1 MALAS
6 AVSAVQPVLLCFL
19 ISLTLASAFLNA
31 DQEDSDDNKI
41 GSGSGIGP
49 SNHEHQPQF
58 CRFGNVSYSTASYTL
73 LPSVTARA
81 QCYSLCISEVFLYVS
96 CLSSASIACF

>member
-6 AVSAVQPVLLCFL
+6 AVQCVLLCFL

-49 SNHEHQPQF
+49 SNREPQPQF
-58 CRFGNVSYSTASYTL
+58 CRFGNASYSTASYTL